1 MSTVKGHVA
10 RTNNHS
16 LTTQGVPN
24 IRIQVNNENLQ
35 NPPYLLKVIEQV
47 EAMQA
52 NGSLNADS
60 AASQAPQASYAP
72 KSQFTANTTNRLEP
86 AVPSAKEAPQ
96 QPQPDGAATSHEE
109 DHHQTNTEEALEPH
123 SFSVVK
129 EETIEEILDLDPDS
143 VLKLSPE
150 SIISGV
156 SPADYSKMTDTVAAE
171 TSNNHQEYASLDA
184 NANNN
189 NQGFVRK
196 PQLPV
201 TNSHLK
207 KPAEKLDEDD
217 SLLAGGLSGL
227 PVPVKNSG
235 AKSLVSPS
243 VAADEPPAQGAADLQ
258 KKMIQP
264 PPPDTWEP
272 SQVMNGVTNASLVP
286 ATVNKE
292 YGSQTR
298 TRITLGGGYVRDRL
312 PPLVN
317 PASSSYQDYK
327 PEKPVTPLEKP
338 HIKAETREPVEVS
351 RVIEVPEK
359 IFIPSSNKGM
369 ENQSYI
375 GKPDSRCAKRG
386 VMTFEH
392 PTACDKY
399 FYCEDGYL
407 SEQTCPNG
415 LMYGTRDM
423 VTDYCVHR
431 WKVSCEDK
439 SVPNPISSPG
449 CRWQYGIFNVQGSPK
464 CSPDFYECTEGKF
477 EVKKCSIDGQVY
489 DDRTKS
495 CRFAEQV
502 GCTNEALADF
512 HCPPDDQGNTYWPFP
527 RYFLN
532 ERALIHCVNDK
543 PEIVRCTELERVDPE
558 HLHCVP
564 MAKLTNN
571 APAGDLAE
579 RKARERKKTVVSR

>member
-1 MSTVKGHVA
+1 MEA
-10 RTNNHS
+10 RQT
-16 LTTQGVPN
+16 
-24 IRIQVNNENLQ
+24 
-35 NPPYLLKVIEQV
+35 
-47 EAMQA
+47 
-52 NGSLNADS
+52 NGSLIADRTTSPSSEAFFDRPTGNASSRTD
-60 AASQAPQASYAP
+60 PVMHNP
-72 KSQFTANTTNRLEP
+72 KEP
-86 AVPSAKEAPQ
+86 SQ
-96 QPQPDGAATSHEE
+96 QPQPMLQSDSATNNYEE
-109 DHHQTNTEEALEPH
+109 DHHNGGNTEEALEPH

-129 EETIEEILDLDPDS
+129 EETIEEILDLDPES

-150 SIISGV
+150 GIISGV

-171 TSNNHQEYASLDA
+171 TTNNHQEYASLDSS
-184 NANNN
+184 NI
-189 NQGFVRK
+189 NQGSVRK

-207 KPAEKLDEDD
+207 KPAEKLEAED
-217 SLLAGGLSGL
+217 SLPLDGGFNGL
-227 PVPVKNSG
+227 PAPEKNSG

-243 VAADEPPAQGAADLQ
+243 VAADEPLPNLQ
-258 KKMIQP
+258 KKTNHPQ
-264 PPPDTWEP
+264 PPDTWEP

-292 YGSQTR
+292 YGHQTR

-312 PPLVN
+312 PPLTN
-317 PASSSYQDYK
+317 PAFSNYQDDR
-327 PEKPVTPLEKP
+327 PEKPVVPLERP
-338 HIKAETREPVEVS
+338 HIKSESGSTASVEVS

-359 IFIPSSNKGM
+359 IIIPSSSSSSLNKQQFTVNKVTD
-369 ENQSYI
+369 NQTYL
-375 GKPDSRCAKRG
+375 GKPDSRCTKRG

-407 SEQTCPNG
+407 SEQICPNG

-464 CSPDFYECTEGKF
+464 CSPDFYECFEGKF

-564 MAKLTNN
+564 ISKPTNN
-571 APAGDLAE
+571 APASGGDLVE
-579 RKARERKKTVVSR
+579 RKARERKKTVS